1 MEEHVATL
9 NIKNLP
15 DPLYRKLKARAR
27 KRRRSMTQEVTEI
40 LTHALSEP
48 EPLSILEL
56 RGLGKELWAGI
67 DAAAYVNAERDSWD

>member
-1 MEEHVATL
+1 MATL
-9 NIKNLP
+9 NVKNLP
-15 DPLYRKLKARAR
+15 DSLYRKLKVRA
-27 KRRRSMTQEVTEI
+27 KQRRRSVAKEVTDI

-56 RGLGKELWAGI
+56 KGLGKELWEGI